1 MPQTIAIVDCN
12 NFYVSCERVFQ
23 PRIEKLP
30 VVILSNNDGCAV
42 ARSDEAKAIGIKMGQ
57 PYFQFKHLEKKYNI
71 QVFSSNYALYG
82 DMSARMAV
90 ILEQFSDNIEIYS
103 IDEAFLNLT
112 EFKHLSLAEY
122 GKEIC
127 DTIKQQIGLPVS
139 VGISTTKTLAK
150 LANYYVKKNKQ
161 SSKGVFDL
169 TSENTQNWLLPQI
182 GIENIWGIGSR
193 WAAKLKAYDIET
205 AQDLKQANKT
215 WVRKQFSVVMLRTV
229 CELNNEACFD
239 FEQEPAPKKE
249 IVCSR
254 SFGTLQT
261 EWQSIRAAVSHHAA
275 NAAAKLRKQNSV
287 CAGVYVCIRTNP
299 FSKLDSQYG
308 NGSYQKLLQAT
319 DDTSV
324 ILKYAMNGLKQVY
337 KQGYRYKKAGIMLY
351 DISSN
356 KMQQLSLFEPNL
368 KQNPELMK
376 ALDTINARYGKG
388 ALQYGSEI
396 TGKGWQMANSNLTP
410 SYTTKWSD
418 IPIVKAK

>member
-23 PRIEKLP
+23 PRLEKFP

-122 GKEIC
+122 SKEIC

-161 SSKGVFDL
+161 STKGAFDL
-169 TSENTQNWLLPQI
+169 TSEKTQDWLLPQI
-182 GIENIWGIGSR
+182 GI
-193 WAAKLKAYDIET
+193 
-205 AQDLKQANKT
+205 
-215 WVRKQFSVVMLRTV
+215 
-229 CELNNEACFD
+229 
-239 FEQEPAPKKE
+239 
-249 IVCSR
+249 
-254 SFGTLQT
+254 
-261 EWQSIRAAVSHHAA
+261 
-275 NAAAKLRKQNSV
+275 
-287 CAGVYVCIRTNP
+287 
-299 FSKLDSQYG
+299 
-308 NGSYQKLLQAT
+308 
-319 DDTSV
+319 
-324 ILKYAMNGLKQVY
+324 
-337 KQGYRYKKAGIMLY
+337 
-351 DISSN
+351 
-356 KMQQLSLFEPNL
+356 
-368 KQNPELMK
+368 
-376 ALDTINARYGKG
+376 
-388 ALQYGSEI
+388 
-396 TGKGWQMANSNLTP
+396 
-410 SYTTKWSD
+410 
-418 IPIVKAK
+418 